1 MVVGIAIGIY
11 FLIALSVG
19 MTVAYRSKDSTA
31 NAAMD
36 GALIGFAWP
45 SFLFLAA
52 LFGPFFL
59 IAKARK

>member
-36 GALIGFAWP
+36 GALIGLMWP
-45 SFLFLAA
+45 ILLFFAA

-59 IAKARK
+59 AATLRK